1 MRSQFVT
8 AKLKIYIIEKEKMKD
23 KMNKLIVKDDERI
36 ENLIYEI
43 RDKQVVLDSDLAR
56 LYGCVND
63 QK

>member
-1 MRSQFVT
+1 LRSQFVT

-43 RDKQVVLDSDLAR
+43 RGKQVVLDSDLAR

>member
-43 RDKQVVLDSDLAR
+43 RGKQVVLDSDLAR